1 MFFRKRFEGSVNAH
15 KEETQILQNTVNE
28 VKDAETAIN
37 SVRSE
42 CKDTIIDIEK
52 LINSISNT
60 PKSIYEE
67 FSVIDADLENIA
79 DIHNTDLY
87 VHQLEV
93 SLKVSNALLT
103 FGAGCLIYAGVS
115 SIQKNEY
122 IEDES
127 SLQETYE
134 GNDLYDED
142 SINLNSDSND
152 TGTQNESVDIEGVIK
167 VGAFVVGSVSFGIG
181 FLIRPISYYKKSN
194 AIYSEVTKIKKDCD
208 NLRKYSS
215 NIKETATNTKDTYDT
230 VNEILDKLLYLNG
243 TNYNDLSED
252 EKTRL
257 WELVKYAKII
267 SELLHKKLEVPSD
280 E

>member
-1 MFFRKRFEGSVNAH
+1 MIFKKRFEDSVNAH

-28 VKDAETAIN
+28 VKDAETTIN
-37 SVRSE
+37 LVRSE

-79 DIHNTDLY
+79 DIHNTDQY

-93 SLKVSNALLT
+93 SRKVSNALLT

-127 SLQETYE
+127 SLQKTYE
-134 GNDLYDED
+134 DNDLYDED
-142 SINLNSDSND
+142 SLNMNSDSND

-267 SELLHKKLEVPSD
+267 TELLHKKLEVPND

>member
-1 MFFRKRFEGSVNAH
+1 MIFKKRFEDSVNAH

-28 VKDAETAIN
+28 VKDAETTIN
-37 SVRSE
+37 LVRSE

-67 FSVIDADLENIA
+67 FSVIDADLENIG
-79 DIHNTDLY
+79 DIHNTDQY

-93 SLKVSNALLT
+93 SIKVSNALLT

-134 GNDLYDED
+134 GNDLYDEE
-142 SINLNSDSND
+142 SLYLNSDSND

-208 NLRKYSS
+208 DLRRYSS

-267 SELLHKKLEVPSD
+267 TELLHKKLEVPSD

>member
-1 MFFRKRFEGSVNAH
+1 MFFKKRFEDSVNAH

-28 VKDAETAIN
+28 VKDAETTIN

-79 DIHNTDLY
+79 DIHNTDQY

-122 IEDES
+122 LEDES

>member
-1 MFFRKRFEGSVNAH
+1 MFFRKRFEDSVNAH

-28 VKDAETAIN
+28 VKDAETTIN
-37 SVRSE
+37 LVRSE

>member
-1 MFFRKRFEGSVNAH
+1 MFFKKRFEDSVNAH

-28 VKDAETAIN
+28 VKDAEATIN

-79 DIHNTDLY
+79 DIHNTDQY

-122 IEDES
+122 LEDES

-134 GNDLYDED
+134 GNDLYNEY

>member
-1 MFFRKRFEGSVNAH
+1 MFFKKRFDDSVNAH

-28 VKDAETAIN
+28 VKDAENTIN

-79 DIHNTDLY
+79 DIHNTDQY

-152 TGTQNESVDIEGVIK
+152 TDTQNESVDIEGVIK

-194 AIYSEVTKIKKDCD
+194 AIYSEVTKIKKDRD

-215 NIKETATNTKDTYDT
+215 NIKETVTNTKDTYDT